1 MLGIYLSMLN
11 SAADQEAFQACM
23 KGIST
28 KCSMQR
34 RVL

>member
-1 MLGIYLSMLN
+1 MFGIYLSMLN
-11 SAADQEAFQACM
+11 SAADQKPFKPCM